1 MIHLLN
7 TLLVV
12 VMMLNL
18 FALGSSR
25 ILSVIHIVAFQG
37 ALLGLLP
44 LFLHDKL
51 TWQLLLSIGPA
62 IVLKGVVIPWMM
74 IRAMR
79 DIKIKREMDSLI
91 GLQSTVIL
99 GAVGALLALLFADE
113 LPLAA
118 QHTGVL
124 IVPAS
129 LATLFTGFILLITR
143 FKALTQVMGYLVLEN
158 GTFIF
163 GMLLIEAMPFM
174 VEIGVLLDLFVAIF
188 VICIIVNRINQAFS
202 SLDTRRLA
210 TLRE

>member
-1 MIHLLN
+1 MIHILN

-25 ILSVIHIVAFQG
+25 TLSVIHIVAFQG

-44 LFLHDKL
+44 LFIQERFAWETLF
-51 TWQLLLSIGPA
+51 TVGPA
-62 IVLKGVVIPWMM
+62 IVLKGMVIPWMM

-91 GLQSTVIL
+91 GLQATVIL
-99 GAVGALLALLFADE
+99 GAAGTVLALLFADE

-118 QHTGVL
+118 RHTGVL
-124 IVPAS
+124 IVPAA
-129 LATLFTGFILLITR
+129 LATLFAGFIMLITR
-143 FKALTQVMGYLVLEN
+143 FKALTQVMGYLMLEN

-163 GMLLIEAMPFM
+163 GMLLVEAMPFM
-174 VEIGVLLDLFVAIF
+174 IEIGVLLDLFVAIF

-202 SLDTRRLA
+202 SLDTRHLA
-210 TLRE
+210 LLKE

>member
-62 IVLKGVVIPWMM
+62 IVLKGMVIPWMM